1 MKKLIGAGLV
11 LASSFVAAHASAA
24 TMECYV
30 DTQAYDSFT
39 PNQCFAVVWG
49 QSRTTAVFRIA
60 GSTGKPIN
68 QVIWSGAASSCGV
81 SGSSC
86 SISIRAYKTY
96 TARATVLYQ
105 DGTWD
110 TASATASF
118 ESGF

>member
-1 MKKLIGAGLV
+1 MKKIIGAGLL
-11 LASSFVAAHASAA
+11 LASSFVASQASAA

-30 DTQAYDSFT
+30 DTQAYDTFT
-39 PNQCFAVVWG
+39 PHQCFAVLWG
-49 QSRTTAVFRIA
+49 QSKTTAVFRIA
-60 GSTGKPIN
+60 GGKPIN

-110 TASATASF
+110 TASTSASF